1 MRFFQIDHSF
11 ILIFN
16 EIECF
21 TFYKKLLSGKKT
33 GRCPL
38 SYTLLYYNELKR
50 LLICDFSCN
59 KKKCILS
66 SLGQNARNTNKTNN
80 FNKTIFSLKNRF
92 IKMLH
97 VVGNIT

>member
-38 SYTLLYYNELKR
+38 SYTLLYYNELKGYLFVISLVTKESAFSPR
-50 LLICDFSCN
+50 LDRMHETQTKQTILIKRYF
-59 KKKCILS
+59 L
-66 SLGQNARNTNKTNN
+66 
-80 FNKTIFSLKNRF
+80 
-92 IKMLH
+92 
-97 VVGNIT
+97 